1 MLWIASIIKG
11 YDEMDASDAEH
22 VSDVLVKVGQEYA
35 ISAEAL
41 MATFQR
47 DDTALHTSGT
57 DFEKS
62 AALFAAT
69 NVSLQNAE
77 TTGTM
82 QKAVS
87 ARIRGA
93 TTELEEMDEKT
104 DESAQDLSNKYRE
117 EIKALSSVDIVKD
130 ENTYK
135 DMYDIFVQLTE
146 VWDNMED
153 VSQSRIAEISWWYT

>member
-1 MLWIASIIKG
+1 MASLRNSSLITQWNILSPRTRWSQNGWYFVVSGWLDIQMLWIASIIKG

-47 DDTALHTSGT
+47 GDTALHTFGT

-77 TTGTM
+77 TTGT
-82 QKAVS
+82 
-87 ARIRGA
+87 I
-93 TTELEEMDEKT
+93 
-104 DESAQDLSNKYRE
+104 
-117 EIKALSSVDIVKD
+117 
-130 ENTYK
+130 
-135 DMYDIFVQLTE
+135 
-146 VWDNMED
+146 
-153 VSQSRIAEISWWYT
+153 